1 MAILIKDFFD
11 ADTSTYSFIVADQ
24 TSKAC
29 AIIDSV
35 LNYDLSSGKIST
47 KSADQLVDFITTN
60 GFIPEW
66 ILETHIHAD
75 HLTAA
80 AYLKEKFPTA
90 KTAINAKIKNVLK
103 FWAEIFNDHD
113 TKLDGSQ
120 FDVLLEDGQV
130 FQIGTLNCKVIQ
142 VSGHT
147 PACTIYNIENNLF
160 VGDVI
165 FMPDV
170 GTARTD
176 FPGGSAKEAYD
187 SLQKILSFPDE
198 TKIYCGHDYPTAGRK
213 ENCVST
219 VGEQKKNNILIN
231 EKISK
236 EEFIENRSKRDVGK
250 AVPKLLL
257 PSIQVNIR
265 AGKLPKPEN
274 NGISYIKIP
283 VNKF

>member
-1 MAILIKDFFD
+1 MSIIIKDFFD
-11 ADTSTYSFIVADQ
+11 QETATYSFVVADQ
-24 TSKAC
+24 STKAC
-29 AIIDSV
+29 AVIDSV
-35 LNYDLSSGKIST
+35 LNYDLSSGKVTT
-47 KSADQLVDFITTN
+47 KSADQLIEYIN
-60 GFIPEW
+60 SQGFIVEW

-75 HLTAA
+75 HLTASD
-80 AYLKEKFPTA
+80 YLKHKFPQA
-90 KTAINAKIKNVLK
+90 KTGINAKIKNVLK
-103 FWAEIFNDHD
+103 FWTEVFNDHD

-120 FDVLLEDGQV
+120 FDVLFEDRQE
-130 FQIGTLNCKVIQ
+130 FKIGSLNCKVMQ
-142 VSGHT
+142 VLGHT
-147 PACTIYNIENNLF
+147 PACTIYNVENNLF

-165 FMPDV
+165 FQPDV

-176 FPGGSAKEAYD
+176 FPGGSPEQAYD

-198 TKIYCGHDYPTAGRK
+198 TKIYCGHDYPTKDRK

-219 VGEQKKNNILIN
+219 VKEQKEKNILIN
-231 EKISK
+231 KNISK
-236 EEFIENRSKRDVGK
+236 EEFIKTRTARDTGK

-265 AGKLPKPEN
+265 AGRLPEKEN